1 MNVVAC
7 RVDER
12 LVHGQVMT
20 SWSKHLQLKRI
31 VIVDDQVAKDDFMA
45 TVLTMSAPAGITIEI
60 LSVKDAAARLQAD
73 KGEEKT
79 LLLFKR
85 IPAVLELAKELKE
98 TPVALTEL
106 NVGNVGSV
114 PGRVQVTKNVF
125 LSEDEKNDLRELQSL
140 GVNVF
145 LQMLYTDPQTSIDEI
160 LK

>member
-60 LSVKDAAARLQAD
+60 LSVKDLQAD

-85 IPAVLELAKELKE
+85 IPAALELTKELEE

-145 LQMLYTDPQTSIDEI
+145 LQMLYTDPQTSVNEI